1 MPLSA
6 LRDFFRLESSAGI
19 LLVFAAMVAIIVD
32 NSPLAPLY
40 DALLTLP
47 AGVHIGP
54 LGLSKPLLLWINDGL
69 MAIFFLLV
77 TLEIKREM
85 FDGELA
91 SKAQIMLPAVA
102 AIGGMVLPALIYS
115 GVNWRD
121 PAALDG
127 WAVPTATDIAFALG
141 VMSLL
146 GSRIPTALK
155 VLLTAIAIID
165 DLGAI
170 VIIAIFYTAQLSL
183 LSLFLASAA
192 LIALVVLNRLR
203 VLHFAPYFLVGLLLW
218 IFVLKSG
225 VHTTLAGVAVG
236 LAIPILGKGARTT
249 SPLHHL
255 EHILHPWVAYGILP
269 LFAFANAGVSLAGL
283 DWATL
288 ANPLSLGVALAL
300 FAGKQ
305 IGVFGAIALAVATGL
320 AQRSQATNWQGL
332 YGISLLTGVGFT
344 MSLFIASLAFVD
356 PDHVNAVRLGILLGS
371 FASGGLGY
379 LVLARA
385 YPRM

>member
-47 AGVHIGP
+47 AGVYIGP

-385 YPRM
+385 YPRV